1 MGYEGVRK
9 PACTGI
15 IAAVAGPSGA
25 SESCYWLLGLTGAEV
40 RAPAEMTKMPSYF
53 TAQYMADPLAFP
65 AISPEMLAKFPPTL
79 VLSSSRDALLGN
91 ALDTYARLVDAKV
104 ESQLYVREG
113 FGHGYFTQAPEIP
126 EAIAAWR
133 VTVDFFDRH
142 LFRAK

>member
-1 MGYEGVRK
+1 
-9 PACTGI
+9 
-15 IAAVAGPSGA
+15 
-25 SESCYWLLGLTGAEV
+25 
-40 RAPAEMTKMPSYF
+40 
-53 TAQYMADPLAFP
+53 
-65 AISPEMLAKFPPTL
+65 MLAKFPPTL

-104 ESQLYVREG
+104 ESQLYVREC

-142 LFRAK
+142 LFRAKYSGQIRSAEHTSELQSLIRLTNAA